1 MSTMM
6 RSAAILAS
14 GLIAGGALV
23 GCSAP
28 SITGGDTSCKDY
40 SAADEKTQN
49 EAVSKM
55 LKDEKGADA
64 TQLEITGTKLSVQT
78 FCSST
83 GKPDSK
89 IKEAPHL

>member
-1 MSTMM
+1 MK
-6 RSAAILAS
+6 RSAALLAS
-14 GLIAGGALV
+14 GLMAGGVLM

-40 SAADEKTQN
+40 LGADDKTQN

-55 LKDEKGADA
+55 LKDEKGTDA
-64 TQLEITGTKLSVQT
+64 AQLEITGTKLSVST
-78 FCSST
+78 FCNTS
-83 GKPDSK
+83 GKADSK